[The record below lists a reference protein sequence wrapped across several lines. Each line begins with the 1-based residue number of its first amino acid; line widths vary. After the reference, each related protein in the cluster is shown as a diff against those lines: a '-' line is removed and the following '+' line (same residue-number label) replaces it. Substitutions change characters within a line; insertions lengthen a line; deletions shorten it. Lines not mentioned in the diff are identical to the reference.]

1 MLTKYATIVSLPTKL
16 KSAKPDVEKKGPLG
30 EKGKGKKFAGGGGWL
45 QLLQGKN
52 RNLPILKYKH
62 KCKILVSKHAG
73 KVWKPGK
80 GM

>member
-1 MLTKYATIVSLPTKL
+1 MYSSGVA
-16 KSAKPDVEKKGPLG
+16 AG
-30 EKGKGKKFAGGGGWL
+30 GGGGWL